1 MTRNLR
7 WIYFGW
13 LALTV
18 VAIVLQ
24 FYLAGYGVFAF
35 KGLPPFDPHLLVGDL
50 IGLASLIGI
59 GLAFAARAP
68 WRITGI
74 NGAFFVL
81 MIIQAILAHTGVQA
95 ISALHVV
102 NGVLI
107 FAVTGYLTRQV
118 WLLASE
124 GGAGAPASAATSAP
138 ARM

>member
-1 MTRNLR
+1 MSRYFR

-35 KGLPPFDPHLLVGDL
+35 NGLPPFDPHRAVGDL
-50 IGLASLIGI
+50 IGISSLIGI
-59 GLAFAARAP
+59 GLAFAARVP

-74 NGAFFVL
+74 NALFFVL
-81 MIIQAILAHTGVQA
+81 MVIQSGLAFAGVQA
-95 ISALHVV
+95 IAALHVV

-107 FAVTGYLTRQV
+107 FAVVGNLTRVVYMYAKQQ
-118 WLLASE
+118 
-124 GGAGAPASAATSAP
+124 PAAATAEVP
-138 ARM
+138 ARIS